1 MISEISGLRSWEL
14 SGSLQSAGV
23 IGSSDFY
30 GSVNWAMPFFAVKFL
45 SVCFVCQQPRM
56 LITFTNQTMCSY
68 FLNWVQESD
77 FIFETCVLGGFIEK
91 QEEPIRNQHLL
102 LWFKECAVICG
113 SVPQACYLLPP
124 RRKLA
129 LPHPGSKMWELK
141 ATLEVCHRIL
151 HYFENPVF
159 LFFTFIFFFCLFVC
173 SCFCFCFFFFLG
185 NPFSEYTWEGIQ
197 AILKHEITLPES
209 GSSQGQ
215 SFSSKQMCLRL
226 YGVKSLS
233 SPPLDKWKISV
244 GS

>member
-141 ATLEVCHRIL
+141 ATLEVCHLIL
-151 HYFENPVF
+151 H
-159 LFFTFIFFFCLFVC
+159 
-173 SCFCFCFFFFLG
+173 
-185 NPFSEYTWEGIQ
+185 
-197 AILKHEITLPES
+197 
-209 GSSQGQ
+209 
-215 SFSSKQMCLRL
+215 
-226 YGVKSLS
+226 
-233 SPPLDKWKISV
+233 
-244 GS
+244 